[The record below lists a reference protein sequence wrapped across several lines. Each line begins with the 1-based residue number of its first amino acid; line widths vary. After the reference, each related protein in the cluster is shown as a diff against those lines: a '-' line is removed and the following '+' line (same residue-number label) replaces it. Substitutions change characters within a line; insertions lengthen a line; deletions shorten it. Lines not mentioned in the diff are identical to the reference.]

1 MLLLLYVATD
11 PLTPFFPLLLLSLLL
26 GNTKCCKNEGGELS
40 SVDLGQPQETLR
52 SLLGELSGSFWVE
65 PMKGTGVKT
74 GEAASGPRNCSSVLT
89 GGALMMS
96 FSLCDEKLDG
106 FLCRFS
112 FEEPCGSLLAGGDVQ
127 VRYNLSHWGLKV
139 EDTKTFPQGAT
150 AVAEKVGAEDPDSM
164 HVCFGGKW
172 FHAPWNCE
180 VMGGGCEHKCN
191 SSTNT
196 CMCPESQTLHHNNF
210 TCIKDP
216 CADCKHGCEQK
227 GDSFFCKCEKGFRLA
242 KDRKSC
248 LDVDEC
254 KEQDPCKGVGMGC
267 ENKQGGFEC
276 KCKDGFV
283 EEDKVCVD
291 VSICDKCEHMKC
303 NKHDGIYRCECH
315 EGFRV
320 SPKNN
325 NTTFCT
331 DINECEHYHMC
342 DHTCENLFGSY
353 RCSCDEGY
361 ELVEG
366 HTCEREDHTVC
377 IEIDEC
383 ISNYCD
389 QQCTNTFGSY
399 VCSCSPGYTLV
410 NQYNCVK
417 NEDHTDGSQ
426 DSTTAPDFPTTS
438 YIPGPTRQPSGVSV
452 GAFVGIILC
461 TVFLIVLVVFLAH
474 HILSR
479 RGKME
484 SSGALKAQEGEAH
497 GLHRV
502 ATDA

>member
-26 GNTKCCKNEGGELS
+26 GNTVVVGHCAGTRCLVLFREPMDFPGAQKCCKNEGGELS

-366 HTCEREDHTVC
+366 HTCVQTET
-377 IEIDEC
+377 DE
-383 ISNYCD
+383 
-389 QQCTNTFGSY
+389 GSG
-399 VCSCSPGYTLV
+399 SGSSTPQPTPAGSSPAAV
-410 NQYNCVK
+410 
-417 NEDHTDGSQ
+417 
-426 DSTTAPDFPTTS
+426 PS
-438 YIPGPTRQPSGVSV
+438 YIKTGTWSCHRRG
-452 GAFVGIILC
+452 GHYKLNTTEILC
-461 TVFLIVLVVFLAH
+461 QQLRFSPPGKTGFNLQFNSRTTV
-474 HILSR
+474 S
-479 RGKME
+479 M
-484 SSGALKAQEGEAH
+484 
-497 GLHRV
+497 
-502 ATDA
+502 

>member
-1 MLLLLYVATD
+1 MFSDTILCLFLFKCITLLICAVFLCGLEEADLSRSGHCAGTRCLVLFREPMD
-11 PLTPFFPLLLLSLLL
+11 FP
-26 GNTKCCKNEGGELS
+26 GAQKCCKNEGGELS

-74 GEAASGPRNCSSVLT
+74 GEAASGPRNCSS
-89 GGALMMS
+89 
-96 FSLCDEKLDG
+96 KLDG

-127 VRYNLSHWGLKV
+127 
-139 EDTKTFPQGAT
+139 
-150 AVAEKVGAEDPDSM
+150 VGAEDPDSM

-180 VMGGGCEHKCN
+180 VMGGGCEHN
-191 SSTNT
+191 
-196 CMCPESQTLHHNNF
+196 
-210 TCIKDP
+210 
-216 CADCKHGCEQK
+216 
-227 GDSFFCKCEKGFRLA
+227 
-242 KDRKSC
+242 C

-320 SPKNN
+320 SPKNATLCEQYCTERDCLADCVVTRDGGKVREQCRCPDGYITDVKN

-366 HTCEREDHTVC
+366 HTCVQTET
-377 IEIDEC
+377 DE
-383 ISNYCD
+383 
-389 QQCTNTFGSY
+389 GSG
-399 VCSCSPGYTLV
+399 SGSSTPQPTPAGSSPAAV
-410 NQYNCVK
+410 
-417 NEDHTDGSQ
+417 
-426 DSTTAPDFPTTS
+426 PS
-438 YIPGPTRQPSGVSV
+438 YIKTGSV
-452 GAFVGIILC
+452 LGI
-461 TVFLIVLVVFLAH
+461 TVFMLLCAVLLFCSVRYVAK
-474 HILSR
+474 R
-479 RGKME
+479 CDGEQRCAQ
-484 SSGALKAQEGEAH
+484 SSGG
-497 GLHRV
+497 
-502 ATDA
+502 